1 MFNHLYRFCYQH
13 KHIVGTVSAFFIVF
27 FFGDTLIHFLWHLLH
42 VVGHLLHLVL
52 EFVESILE
60 HLLEAAFGLTPR
72 QAQIVLFYSFVIVMS
87 YVSWRLARKAYFAS
101 LKFYA
106 EAKLYWR
113 ELKKSRRFKTI
124 LMLGAVGTTVYL
136 LS

>member
-1 MFNHLYRFCYQH
+1 MFSYFYRVCYQH
-13 KHIVGTVSAFFIVF
+13 KYIVGAVFVSLILIL
-27 FFGDTLIHFLWHLLH
+27 FGDAVIHFI
-42 VVGHLLHLVL
+42 GHLSHVLL
-52 EFVESILE
+52 EFVESVLE

-72 QAQIVLFYSFVIVMS
+72 QAQIVLFYSFVVIMS
-87 YVSWRLARKAYFAS
+87 YVSWRLARKAYFAF
-101 LKFYA
+101 LNFYI